1 MAQGKPVP
9 SGASF
14 SIRLQ
19 EAELQ
24 AARVIGRGNASRG
37 IRVAIRMAAQQ
48 QLRTET
54 LSSILRSASIIAKQM
69 EARARDT
76 AY

>member
-9 SGASF
+9 SGV
-14 SIRLQ
+14 SISVRMQ
-19 EAELQ
+19 AAELQ

-37 IRVAIRMAAQQ
+37 IRVAVRMAAQQ

-54 LSSILRSASIIAKQM
+54 LSSILRSAAVIAKQM
-69 EARARDT
+69 EDRARDT
-76 AY
+76 AD